1 MTVRGIFSPWKELT
15 DQLLHYKHK
24 NIIELFMPK
33 VTIYHFPNWGSSK
46 NALAV
51 AEELGVDHEVVLYI
65 KTPPDRKAL
74 QSIIDGLEDPVEDL
88 VRKDSKF
95 KKLEL
100 NPDDYV
106 DNPEAVIEI
115 LLKHK
120 QLLQR
125 PIVVKG
131 KKAIIGRPK
140 DRIKNL
146 LS

>member
-1 MTVRGIFSPWKELT
+1 M
-15 DQLLHYKHK
+15 
-24 NIIELFMPK
+24 
-33 VTIYHFPNWGSSK
+33 

-51 AEELGVDHEVVLYI
+51 AEELGVKHDVVLYI
-65 KTPPDRKAL
+65 KEPPGREELKTIL
-74 QSIIDGLEDPVEDL
+74 SGLKDPVEDL

-100 NPDDYV
+100 NPDDFV

-115 LLKHK
+115 LIKHK

-125 PIVVKG
+125 PVLVKDG
-131 KKAIIGRPK
+131 KAIIGRPK
-140 DRIKNL
+140 QRIYDF